1 MNIAIIFAGGTGQR
15 MGTEIPKQFLKID
28 RKPII
33 IHTIEKFEKNENI
46 DAIIISCL
54 ETWIPKL
61 EKLVKQYNIKKVKS
75 IIPGGETGQ
84 LSIFNGINTAYKM
97 FPKESIVLIHDGVRP
112 FIDNNLINENIK
124 TTKEKGSAIS
134 CVKSTETFTIINEN
148 MDIIKIPERSESLV
162 AKAPQTFILDDIYNT
177 HLKAMKEEKYNF
189 IDSCTL
195 MDHYNYHLTVVL
207 TDYDN
212 IKITTPKDIF
222 LAKSIY
228 NRRKND

>member
-134 CVKSTETFTIINEN
+134 CVKSTETFTIIN
-148 MDIIKIPERSESLV
+148 
-162 AKAPQTFILDDIYNT
+162 
-177 HLKAMKEEKYNF
+177 
-189 IDSCTL
+189 
-195 MDHYNYHLTVVL
+195 
-207 TDYDN
+207 
-212 IKITTPKDIF
+212 
-222 LAKSIY
+222 
-228 NRRKND
+228 